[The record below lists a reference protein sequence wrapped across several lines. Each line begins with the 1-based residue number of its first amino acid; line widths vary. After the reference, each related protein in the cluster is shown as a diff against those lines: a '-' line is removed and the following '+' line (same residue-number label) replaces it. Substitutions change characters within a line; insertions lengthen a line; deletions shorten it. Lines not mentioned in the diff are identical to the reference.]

1 MPLAPLG
8 QRGRDSTRGVDILA
22 KAGGNDGLV
31 LAYRVPYCRSHG
43 AVADGHEPLQATS
56 IGVSSTQYPCALRS
70 SNLSCEAKRGH
81 CNTGINVIDKQHVHM
96 EHTTQHGY

>member
-22 KAGGNDGLV
+22 KAGGNDGLG

-43 AVADGHEPLQATS
+43 AVSDATS
-56 IGVSSTQYPCALRS
+56 PCMPLPFVGSIEST
-70 SNLSCEAKRGH
+70 
-81 CNTGINVIDKQHVHM
+81 
-96 EHTTQHGY
+96 